1 MSKAPQW
8 QAQTPRI
15 SEVFGWPIPAVLL
28 ALFNGHLARSTSDTE
43 KGSNPQRFRLASY
56 FNALTRTATACT
68 LKAPPRA
75 FLMCQFPTRNILAE
89 TKRRRSRY
97 LPQRTFLVP
106 SVHRLK
112 PLHPFKRRAAV
123 HRLSSD
129 SLVPPWPLCPAL
141 LRRPVEKATVFA
153 LAHPATAAC
162 AANHK
167 SQRRHWRLAD
177 SDDALTWLSPLSRAQ
192 FLPRDGVK

>member
-1 MSKAPQW
+1 M
-8 QAQTPRI
+8 
-15 SEVFGWPIPAVLL
+15 LL
-28 ALFNGHLARSTSDTE
+28 ALFNGYLACPNHATE
-43 KGSNPQRFRLASY
+43 KDSNAQPFRLASY
-56 FNALTRTATACT
+56 FNALTRIATACT

-106 SVHRLK
+106 PVHRRK

-129 SLVPPWPLCPAL
+129 SLVPPWLLCPAL
-141 LRRPVEKATVFA
+141 LRRPVKKATAFFQA
-153 LAHPATAAC
+153 QPATAAC
-162 AANHK
+162 AANYK

-177 SDDALTWLSPLSRAQ
+177 SDDALTWLSPLSRAH